1 MNLEQYAMQDD
12 EVTCFM
18 SPFISNIDGVRIKS
32 TSYAEV
38 GQGDG

>member
-18 SPFISNIDGVRIKS
+18 SPFIANIDRVRIKS